1 VASIGAW
8 AIDLVLPAESIDP
21 HHHCYLLSSK
31 GQRWTSERLSRILQ
45 RLTSKYLPGKV
56 SLNMSSLR
64 HILPGIAEHYR
75 ISDVLTLRTD
85 DVLHSQLGHSQN
97 TGDRMYARAHDDHP
111 RLTSTM
117 VHRTMQF
124 CDLWQELLGFKE
136 DIPNE
141 DDALS
146 LQALYAH
153 QQSSSKNT
161 LSLLWTS
168 SPIAASNPDLMLLCN
183 RDLLEEI
190 QNLWAALAQLT
201 GMVSSISKVVLPSAT
216 TAPAVQLSRPSN
228 SGIHRLIVASA
239 GGLGRSCN
247 LVDDPIATLNTD
259 RPPADY
265 EVF

>member
-1 VASIGAW
+1 
-8 AIDLVLPAESIDP
+8 
-21 HHHCYLLSSK
+21 
-31 GQRWTSERLSRILQ
+31 
-45 RLTSKYLPGKV
+45 
-56 SLNMSSLR
+56 
-64 HILPGIAEHYR
+64 
-75 ISDVLTLRTD
+75 
-85 DVLHSQLGHSQN
+85 
-97 TGDRMYARAHDDHP
+97 
-111 RLTSTM
+111 
-117 VHRTMQF
+117 MQF